1 MRRGAAQSAFST
13 RLGQQRG
20 LERAAN
26 RLLSFAPFSG
36 GAHPDNRLSWARQPL
51 EAAGTGAPAPIVE
64 PVAQFCVRQEPGDA
78 GPARGAAVERPG
90 GEWAETEAIGGTS
103 RDHDTVERCQQGR
116 IGSYIGAETKY
127 DALGLA
133 GGRH

>member
-1 MRRGAAQSAFST
+1 MRRAAAQSVFLI

-26 RLLSFAPFSG
+26 RLLALASFYGIADHDS
-36 GAHPDNRLSWARQPL
+36 RLSWARQPL
-51 EAAGTGAPAPIVE
+51 DAAGAGASAPVVE
-64 PVAQFCVRQEPGDA
+64 PAAQFGVRQEPGDA

-103 RDHDTVERCQQGR
+103 RDHDTVERRQ
-116 IGSYIGAETKY
+116 
-127 DALGLA
+127 
-133 GGRH
+133 